1 MTLLL
6 HFENAFP
13 DVFEKTVSAFKSGAR
28 ELANSIV
35 MELIFALKKQNEELK
50 KLVVKMEK
58 EPEFSL
64 ALDNEEFHDNIVNL
78 QKMLERLSVISHANK
93 EKSEIFNEMDK
104 ITTEMYENLFIFQ
117 TELSFIASELRHK
130 ENSALAS

>member
-1 MTLLL
+1 
-6 HFENAFP
+6 
-13 DVFEKTVSAFKSGAR
+13 
-28 ELANSIV
+28 
-35 MELIFALKKQNEELK
+35 
-50 KLVVKMEK
+50 MEK

-104 ITTEMYENLFIFQ
+104 ITTEMYENLFMFQ

-130 ENSALAS
+130 ENNALAS